1 MKTSETMGKFNKAYA
16 DLQNQITGVAKD
28 GVNPHFGNKYTTLES
43 VIDYLKPILNATG
56 FTVMQSLDILDG
68 GQAVSTRLVHVESG
82 EWIQSETI
90 CPVKDPTNPQHL
102 GSAVTY
108 LRRYQLK
115 TVCGMS
121 EIDSDGNLA
130 AGHSETN
137 STSTKPAQVSL
148 SKSFDKPKAKPKVKA
163 NSTAGLK
170 SEFDKLIETLKRLGN
185 LERIESARTYIALH
199 KQFSPA
205 EKKAG
210 NEILSIREK
219 LIKSSQEA

>member
-148 SKSFDKPKAKPKVKA
+148 SKSFDKPKAKP
-163 NSTAGLK
+163 

>member
-1 MKTSETMGKFNKAYA
+1 MKTSETMGKFNKAFA

-115 TVCGMS
+115 AATGMS

-137 STSTKPAQVSL
+137 SRSAKPGQASL
-148 SKSFDKPKAKPKVKA
+148 SKSFDKPKARAKA
-163 NSTAGLK
+163 K
-170 SEFDKLIETLKRLGN
+170 IDSEFDKLRETLLRLN
-185 LERIESARTYIALH
+185 DLERIESARTYIE
-199 KQFSPA
+199 KEKKFSPA

-210 NEILSIREK
+210 FEILDIREK
-219 LIKSSQEA
+219 LIKSLREA